1 MQDFEVKTIEEKLG
15 YAKLEITPLAQGYGD
30 TIGNALRRILISSL
44 PGAAATKVKIK
55 GVQHRFS
62 TLVGMKEDVIEL
74 LLNLKEVRFDL
85 KGSDSAQVKLSKS
98 GPGLVTAA
106 DFELSGGV
114 EVVNKDQVLANLA
127 SKKNK
132 LEMEVDVESGYGY
145 SPFEERKLEKVGLLP
160 IDAVYSPVLR
170 VSYKVE
176 ETRVGRMTNLD
187 RLVLEVWTDGTISPQ
202 DAVKQSAKILSQY
215 MTRISGGE
223 TISVPL
229 AVEEKDEESVEALEL
244 NTRVENALKKE
255 GIETVRQLAQYKRAD
270 VKKIKNMGQKSVQEI
285 KEKLEDRGLSFKE

>member
-187 RLVLEVWTDGTISPQ
+187 RLILEVWTDGTISPQ

-223 TISVPL
+223 TISAPL
-229 AVEEKDEESVEALEL
+229 AVEEKDEESIEALEL

>member
-187 RLVLEVWTDGTISPQ
+187 RLILEVWTDGTISPQ

-215 MTRISGGE
+215 MKRISGGE
-223 TISVPL
+223 KISAPL

>member
-187 RLVLEVWTDGTISPQ
+187 RLILEVWTDGTISPQ

>member
-1 MQDFEVKTIEEKLG
+1 MQDFEVKAIEEKLG

-98 GPGLVTAA
+98 GPGLITAG

-127 SKKNK
+127 NKNNK

-187 RLVLEVWTDGTISPQ
+187 RLILEVWTDGTISPQ

-223 TISVPL
+223 TISAPL

>member
-187 RLVLEVWTDGTISPQ
+187 RLILEVWTDGTISPQ

-223 TISVPL
+223 TISAPL

>member
-187 RLVLEVWTDGTISPQ
+187 RLILEVWTDGTISPQ

-229 AVEEKDEESVEALEL
+229 AVEEKDEESIEALEL

>member
-1 MQDFEVKTIEEKLG
+1 MQDFEVKAIEKKEG

-30 TIGNALRRILISSL
+30 TIGNALRRVLISSL

-55 GVQHRFS
+55 GADHRFS
-62 TLVGMKEDVIEL
+62 TLSGMKEDVIEL
-74 LLNLKEVRFDL
+74 LLNLKEVRFSL
-85 KGSDSAQVKLSKS
+85 KSDKPVQVKLSKA
-98 GPGLVTAA
+98 GPGVVTAG
-106 DFELSGGV
+106 DFELPAGV

-127 SKKNK
+127 EKKHK
-132 LEMEVDVESGYGY
+132 LEMEVDIETGFGY

-160 IDAVYSPVLR
+160 LDAIFTPVRR

-202 DAVKQSAKILSQY
+202 DAVEQSAKILSKY

-223 TISVPL
+223 TAAAPVVS
-229 AVEEKDEESVEALEL
+229 EEKDEELIEGLEL
-244 NTRVENALKKE
+244 NTRVENSLKKE
-255 GIETVRQLAQYKRAD
+255 GIETVNQLTQYTRMD
-270 VKKIKNMGQKSVQEI
+270 IKKIKNMGQKSVQEI